1 MPRHPPDTRAGSSRT
16 TAVSDYTYSSQPQSE
31 PRPRPEVRGYP
42 IATPEAR
49 PLDRLAG
56 LRDHLIERHPSLRDL
71 SRRIEAV
78 EDPATQELVYRIAAW
93 EASEVPVRAYEIPA
107 SRMDRLIQA
116 FVVQTDPVLRERID
130 VVLQARMKRRF
141 CALVWQLLQD
151 RYEDPALLSLLFSGA
166 AGRRRFRA
174 GESMRFL
181 DFFHPEDRTSGIPLP
196 TRICHALRASGQPVR
211 DFFRDCE
218 IPAASGL
225 AIAVLGLFFAEA
237 EAPVFKREATA
248 LATLFGSLENPAG
261 DEAEEE
267 RRIRVFPAPLAR
279 YLELFEP
286 PAYQSRLL
294 RLLVPRFGHP
304 VLSAPMWSELD
315 DAQRLRFS
323 QWLQLDRLQTALG
336 QSRHKIRILSTVYP
350 FIENVIVDAETGLT
364 FVYFSRFVLVDRPEE
379 SDVMLLYPRAVF
391 TQTYDLFL
399 RQRAA
404 HDEAIDRAEQL
415 RTEGIVASPEGG
427 RVDPLPDGEETAP
440 VENASSETAEQN
452 KATAVDLDRPVLWPI
467 DREALTTAR
476 IAILET
482 RAEKD
487 RRQILTQQIIRG
499 TCTRVVHLR
508 FEDTPILYARQFL
521 FDLLG

>member
-1 MPRHPPDTRAGSSRT
+1 M
-16 TAVSDYTYSSQPQSE
+16 SDYSYPLHSPTDT
-31 PRPRPEVRGYP
+31 RPRPEVRGYP
-42 IATPEAR
+42 IATPESH
-49 PLDRLAG
+49 PLNRLAG

-71 SRRIEAV
+71 SRRIVAG
-78 EDPATQELVYRIAAW
+78 EDPATQELVHRIATW
-93 EASEVPVRAYEIPA
+93 EASEVSVRAFEIPA

-181 DFFHPEDRTSGIPLP
+181 DFFHPEDRASGDPLP
-196 TRICHALRASGQPVR
+196 ARVCHALHASGQSVR
-211 DFFRDCE
+211 DFFRECE

-225 AIAVLGLFFAEA
+225 AIAVLGLFFASA
-237 EAPVFKREATA
+237 EAPVFKREADA
-248 LATLFGSLENPAG
+248 LATLFGSLERPAE

-267 RRIRVFPAPLAR
+267 RRVRVFPAPLAR

-304 VLSAPMWSELD
+304 VLSAPMWSDLN

-336 QSRHKIRILSTVYP
+336 QSRHKIRILSTIYP
-350 FIENVIVDAETGLT
+350 YIENVIVDTETGLT
-364 FVYFSRFVLVDRPEE
+364 FVYFCRFVLVDRPEE

-415 RTEGIVASPEGG
+415 RAEGVVASAEND
-427 RVDPLPDGEETAP
+427 RVDPLPDGKETAP
-440 VENASSETAEQN
+440 EGDTSEEMSEQN
-452 KATAVDLDRPVLWPI
+452 KALVVDLDRPVPWPI
-467 DREALTTAR
+467 DQEALTTAR

-508 FEDTPILYARQFL
+508 FEDTPILFARQFL
-521 FDLLG
+521 FDLLR